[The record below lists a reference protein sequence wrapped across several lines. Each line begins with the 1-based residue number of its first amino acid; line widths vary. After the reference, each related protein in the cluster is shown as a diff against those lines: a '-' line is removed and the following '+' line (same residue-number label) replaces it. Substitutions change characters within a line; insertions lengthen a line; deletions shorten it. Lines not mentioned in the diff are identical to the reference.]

1 MKLLLS
7 HADILTL
14 KDGQWHTLRDAYL
27 GIQDDTICYLS
38 EAAPTEAYDRIKSMP
53 GKLLIPGLINCHCHA
68 PMVFLR
74 GIGSD
79 LNLQDWLFHYIFP
92 TEARWTDAGIR
103 AASELA
109 ILELLASGVTSF
121 SDMYYRN
128 VQTIQALCEA
138 GMKANLCR
146 STQGRPELPYEQN
159 TDCKEGLALFDQFH
173 GYNGGKIRIDLC
185 IHAEYTNTPATIE
198 AYSAACLERGA
209 GMHLHLS
216 ETRHEQMECIKKYGM
231 TPAALFEKL
240 GTFKNP
246 TTAAHC
252 VWVTQEDMEILKA
265 NGVSPVHCPSSNMK
279 IGSGFAPIQQM
290 LDRGINV
297 TIGTDGAASNNNL
310 NMLEEMHLVSV
321 IHNGYTGDP
330 TVVKPGDVLKMA
342 TINGARLQG
351 RSDTGSL
358 ELGKKAD
365 IVAIDFD
372 KPHLIPALD
381 YPAMLCYAVQGSDVC
396 MTMVDGQ
403 ILYQNGEY
411 LTVDAD
417 RIRAE
422 SRLALKELYE

>member
-14 KDGQWHTLRDAYL
+14 ENGVWHTLRDAYL
-27 GIQDDTICYLS
+27 GVDGDSICYLS
-38 EAAPTEAYDRIKSMP
+38 EAAPLEAWEEVKNMR

-92 TEARWTDAGIR
+92 TEAKWTDKGIR

-128 VQTIQALCEA
+128 AVTIEALTQA

-146 STQGRPELPYEQN
+146 STQGRPDLPYSQN
-159 TDCKEGLALFDQFH
+159 TDCQEGIALFKEFH
-173 GYNGGKIRIDLC
+173 NCNGGKIRIDLC
-185 IHAEYTNTPATIE
+185 IHAEYTNTPDTIE
-198 AYSAACLERGA
+198 AYSAACHELGA
-209 GMHLHLS
+209 GMHIHLS
-216 ETRHEQMECIKKYGM
+216 ETKREQMECVAKYGM

-240 GTFKNP
+240 GTFKNR

-252 VWVTQEDMEILKA
+252 VWVTQEDMDILRA

-279 IGSGFAPIQQM
+279 IGSGFAPVQQM

-310 NMLEEMHLVSV
+310 NMLEEMHLASV

-330 TVVKPGDVLKMA
+330 TVVKPADVLKMA
-342 TINGARLQG
+342 TVNGARLQG
-351 RSDTGSL
+351 RPDTG
-358 ELGKKAD
+358 ELKVGMKAD
-365 IVAIDFD
+365 LAAIDLD
-372 KPHLIPALD
+372 RPHLIPAPD
-381 YPAMLCYAVQGSDVC
+381 YPATICYSAQGSDVC

-403 ILYQNGEY
+403 ILYENGEY
-411 LTVDAD
+411 KTLDAE
-417 RIRAE
+417 RILAE
-422 SRLALKELYE
+422 ARVALRELYE

>member
-14 KDGQWHTLRDAYL
+14 RDGQWHTLRNAYL
-27 GIQDDTICYLS
+27 GIHNDTICYLS
-38 EAAPTEAYDRIKSMP
+38 ETAPAETYDRVKAMP

-79 LNLQDWLFHYIFP
+79 LKLQDWLYHYIFP
-92 TEARWTDAGIR
+92 TEAKWTDAGIK

-128 VQTIQALCEA
+128 ERTIEALCEA

-146 STQGRPELPYEQN
+146 STQGRPDLPYENN
-159 TDCKEGLALFDQFH
+159 TDCKEGLALFDRFH

-185 IHAEYTNTPATIE
+185 IHAEYTNTPETIE
-198 AYSAACLERGA
+198 AYSAACFERGA
-209 GMHLHLS
+209 GMHIHLS
-216 ETRHEQMECIKKYGM
+216 ETRHEQLECIKKFGM

-240 GTFKNP
+240 GTFQNP

-252 VWVTQEDMEILKA
+252 VWVTQEDMDILKA

-310 NMLEEMHLVSV
+310 NMIEEMHLASI

-342 TINGARLQG
+342 TVNGAKLQG
-351 RSDTGSL
+351 RPDTGNL

-365 IVAIDFD
+365 VVAIDFD

-403 ILYQNGEY
+403 ILYENGEY
-411 LTVDAD
+411 RTVDAE

-422 SRLALKELYE
+422 SHHALKELYE

>member
-7 HADILTL
+7 HADVLTL
-14 KDGQWHTLRDAYL
+14 ENGLWRTLRDAYL
-27 GIQDDTICYLS
+27 GVDGERICYLS
-38 EAAPTEAYDRIKSMP
+38 ETAPREAFDAEKNLR

-79 LNLQDWLFHYIFP
+79 LSLQDWLFHYIFP
-92 TEARWTDAGIR
+92 TEAKWTDRGIR

-128 VQTIQALCEA
+128 AVTIEALDRA

-146 STQGRPELPYEQN
+146 STQGRADLPYREN
-159 TDCKEGLALFDQFH
+159 TDCREGIALFREFH
-173 GYNGGKIRIDLC
+173 NSCGGRIKIDLC
-185 IHAEYTNTPATIE
+185 IHAEYTNTPETIE
-198 AYSAACLERGA
+198 AYSAACLELGA
-209 GMHLHLS
+209 GMHIHLS
-216 ETRHEQMECIKKYGM
+216 ETRREQEECVAKYGM

-240 GTFKNP
+240 GTFRNR

-252 VWVTQEDMEILKA
+252 VWLTPEDMEILRA

-279 IGSGFAPIQQM
+279 IGSGFAPVQQM

-310 NMLEEMHLVSV
+310 NMLEEMHLASV

-330 TVVKPGDVLKMA
+330 TVVKPADVLKMA
-342 TINGARLQG
+342 TVNGARLQG
-351 RSDTGSL
+351 RPDTG
-358 ELGKKAD
+358 ELKVGMKAD
-365 IVAIDFD
+365 LAAIDLD
-372 KPHLIPALD
+372 RPHLIPAPD
-381 YPAMLCYAVQGSDVC
+381 YPAAICYSAQGSDVC

-403 ILYQNGEY
+403 ILYENGEY
-411 LTVDAD
+411 KTLDAE
-417 RIRAE
+417 RILAE
-422 SRLALKELYE
+422 ARVALRELYE